1 LGSESA
7 VRELRIYKWTR
18 ETNTLVAGWMS
29 SDLYK
34 LTEVEGRCERNSREA
49 SLSFIKEVEQ
59 RIASVYIYAHQ
70 Q

>member
-1 LGSESA
+1 
-7 VRELRIYKWTR
+7 
-18 ETNTLVAGWMS
+18 MS

>member
-1 LGSESA
+1 MDE
-7 VRELRIYKWTR
+7 
-18 ETNTLVAGWMS
+18 
-29 SDLYK
+29 LYK

-49 SLSFIKEVEQ
+49 SLSFIKEEVEQ